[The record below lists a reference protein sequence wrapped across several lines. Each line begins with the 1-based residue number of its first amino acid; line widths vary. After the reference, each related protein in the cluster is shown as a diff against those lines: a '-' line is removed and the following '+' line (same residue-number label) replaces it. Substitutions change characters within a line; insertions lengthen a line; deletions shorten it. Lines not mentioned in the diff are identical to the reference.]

1 MAWSRRLL
9 LPLFTLSVAI
19 PVTAQAGFFTFFMGL
34 WSGANNADAVSTEV
48 NSQNVELLKAALN
61 YDPNPSKGGGDI
73 TIVGGSAL
81 LPDVGPSGSLADIE
95 ENHQNSDQISIYVV
109 REGDSLSQIAKMF
122 GVTTNTIIW
131 ANDIQRGSL
140 IRPGQTLTI
149 LPVTGIEHTVVK
161 GETLASIAKKY
172 GGDVDEIV
180 QYNNLDPKVA
190 LAVGQEI
197 IIPDGEIAVP
207 KAVTSSTIYEPA
219 HDTGGPA
226 YVGYYAAPLSHYTKT
241 QGLHGYN
248 AVDLAAPIGT
258 PVMAAASGVVIVSRD
273 AGWNGGYGQYIVI
286 KHDNGTQTLYA
297 HLSRNIVYSGRSVVQ
312 GQVIG
317 YVGSTGKST
326 GPHLHFEVRGA
337 KNPF

>member
-1 MAWSRRLL
+1 MGFLSGTDAA
-9 LPLFTLSVAI
+9 TLS
-19 PVTAQAGFFTFFMGL
+19 
-34 WSGANNADAVSTEV
+34 TEA
-48 NSQNVELLKAALN
+48 NSQNVQLLKAALN

-95 ENHQNSDQISIYVV
+95 ESHPTSDQISIYVV

-122 GVTTNTIIW
+122 GVSVNTIIW
-131 ANDIQRGSL
+131 ANDIERGSL
-140 IRPGQTLTI
+140 IKPGQTLTI
-149 LPVTGIEHTVVK
+149 LPVTGIEHTVAK

-180 QYNNLDPKVA
+180 QYNNLDPKAGLSIGDQV
-190 LAVGQEI
+190 
-197 IIPDGEIAVP
+197 IIPDGEIAAP
-207 KAVTSSTIYEPA
+207 KVYTSNSIYEPA
-219 HDTGGPA
+219 HDTGGPSYA
-226 YVGYYAAPLSHYTKT
+226 GYYAAPLAHYIKT

-248 AVDLAAPIGT
+248 AVDLGAPSGT
-258 PVMAAASGVVIVSRD
+258 AVMAAANGVVIVSRD

-297 HLSRNIVYSGRSVVQ
+297 HLSRNIVYSGRSVVK

-317 YVGSTGKST
+317 YVGTTGKST